1 MSNPFVAFSEANS
14 CSQCTAD
21 IFGTNVLNDEPAC
34 TNCVA
39 GKSSLP
45 GKTLE
50 SECTACE
57 VGLYKNIASTC
68 KSCASGKQF
77 VNAVTEC
84 TICRKGKYQSSN
96 TTASAQC
103 EDCLVGRYI
112 VDDGNEAT
120 EHISCKTC
128 PLGYEFVVD
137 DMTKPCDKCAF
148 SKVRFLHRHFGYLLL

>member
-1 MSNPFVAFSEANS
+1 
-14 CSQCTAD
+14 
-21 IFGTNVLNDEPAC
+21 
-34 TNCVA
+34 
-39 GKSSLP
+39 
-45 GKTLE
+45 LE

-57 VGLYKNIASTC
+57 VGLYSIASTC

-84 TICRKGKYQSSN
+84 TICSKGKYQSSN

-137 DMTKPCDKCAF
+137 DTTKPCDKCAF